1 MTAKQ
6 ESTES
11 DAKNPHESKL
21 SCKCPLE
28 AECSSPVSGSGLRY
42 PDDNVQMV
50 LRVNLKFFLTGNLP
64 NLSFRPIR

>member
-50 LRVNLKFFLTGNLP
+50 LSSKSKVLSNWQPK
-64 NLSFRPIR
+64 LSFRPIR